1 MDVYYYKSIQPN
13 LGDDLNAWLWHRLMP
28 QRLAAFDDTLLL
40 GIGTIIGQRCP
51 ESARTIVFTSGAGY
65 NAVSSGIDYENWQ
78 FLAVRGP
85 LTAEV
90 LELPRDVAVTDG
102 AILVSLFPEYFTPV
116 SERQGTVFMPHL
128 SAARAV
134 DWRPICN
141 AAGIEYLDPR
151 DEHFTLLKRL
161 GSARLVLADAMHA
174 AIVADS
180 LRVPWIPISTSAEI
194 NTFKWLDWTLS
205 LELPYEP
212 VELLPMSWLQFAQE
226 LVIGITGQRHRV
238 RSTDPKSVIAAY
250 RRLVRRKK
258 ERESQPTRYLNWG
271 VVKGY
276 NWISRREWLATARFN
291 IDSNVACLRRLQHR
305 EGYLSTDGVFTARRQ
320 ELLRRMDGLL

>member
-1 MDVYYYKSIQPN
+1 MDVYYYKSTQPN

-28 QRLAAFDDTLLL
+28 QRLAVFDDTLLL
-40 GIGTIIGQRCP
+40 GIGTIIGQRYP
-51 ESARTIVFTSGAGY
+51 ESARKIVFTSGAGY
-65 NAVSSGIDYENWQ
+65 NATSSNTAGENWQ

-90 LELPRDVAVTDG
+90 LKLPRDVAVTDG
-102 AILVSLFPEYFTPV
+102 AILVSLFPEFFTPL
-116 SERQGTVFMPHL
+116 SQRQGTVFMPHL

-134 DWRPICN
+134 DWRPICH
-141 AAGIEYLDPR
+141 AAGVEYLDPR
-151 DEHFTLLKRL
+151 DEHFALLKRI

-212 VELLPMSWLQFAQE
+212 VELLSMSVLQLAQKM
-226 LVIGITGQRHRV
+226 VISITCQRHRV
-238 RSTDPKSVIAAY
+238 RSTDPERVIAAY
-250 RRLVRRKK
+250 RRLVQRKK
-258 ERESQPTRYLNWG
+258 EWESQPTRYLSWG
-271 VVKGY
+271 VLKGY
-276 NWISRREWLATARFN
+276 NWISRSQWLARARFN
-291 IDSNVACLRRLQHR
+291 VDSNVACLRRLRHR
-305 EGYLSTDGVFTARRQ
+305 EGYLSTEGTFTARRQ
-320 ELLRRMDGLL
+320 ELLRRMDGLR